1 MTLAPFMD
9 DFRLN
14 PNSPEGSTGPAQDG
28 ATLAIPHIVAW
39 NLTARCNLAC
49 SHCYISAGPWVK
61 TDDDLSLP
69 EFQRMA
75 DEVLALSPGAMFVL
89 TGGEPLIRRDLEEIA
104 AYSVSKGAT
113 VVVGTNGTGLTA
125 KRIASLKAA
134 GVTGV
139 AVSIDSLEDKV
150 HDDFRHGDGALR
162 HTLASIERLREA
174 ELDFI
179 VQTSITRENFHELEA
194 LVAFSAEKGAV
205 SFNLYFLV
213 ETGRGTEVK
222 ELSPEMNDEALRR
235 LAQMQRDY
243 RGRMMIRSKCQ
254 PAYMR
259 HVHELD
265 PESTLLNYSTRC
277 PCGIQYCRIM
287 PDGKVT
293 PCPYLPVVAGD
304 LRQESFAEIWN
315 KSPVFQ
321 QIRGGELDG
330 KCGRCEYRQICGGC
344 RARAQA
350 NTGHFMGPDDSC
362 AYEPTGNVPVI
373 RPAVDVTYGA
383 RPVQALAWSAGAT
396 ERMQRI
402 PSFVRAVVTKRVED
416 YALRNGA
423 TEITEALLDTV
434 RQDMPVDFSKKLPF
448 FSRFKK

>member
-1 MTLAPFMD
+1 
-9 DFRLN
+9 
-14 PNSPEGSTGPAQDG
+14 
-28 ATLAIPHIVAW
+28 
-39 NLTARCNLAC
+39 
-49 SHCYISAGPWVK
+49 
-61 TDDDLSLP
+61 
-69 EFQRMA
+69 
-75 DEVLALSPGAMFVL
+75 
-89 TGGEPLIRRDLEEIA
+89 
-104 AYSVSKGAT
+104 
-113 VVVGTNGTGLTA
+113 
-125 KRIASLKAA
+125 
-134 GVTGV
+134 
-139 AVSIDSLEDKV
+139 
-150 HDDFRHGDGALR
+150 
-162 HTLASIERLREA
+162 LASIERLREA

-194 LVAFSAEKGAV
+194 MVAFSAEKGAV

-213 ETGRGTEVK
+213 ETGRGSEVK
-222 ELSPEMNDEALRR
+222 ELPPEMNDDALRR
-235 LAQMQRDY
+235 LALLQREY

-277 PCGIQYCRIM
+277 PCGIQYCRIT

-304 LRQESFAEIWN
+304 LRQQSFAEVWN
-315 KSPVFQ
+315 NSPVFQ

-330 KCGRCEYRQICGGC
+330 KCGICEYRLICGGC

-350 NTGHFMGPDDSC
+350 NTGHFMGPDDAC
-362 AYEPTGNVPVI
+362 AYTPTGEVPVI
-373 RPAVDVTYGA
+373 RPAADVTYGA
-383 RPVQALAWSAGAT
+383 RPEQALPWSAGAT

-416 YALRNGA
+416 YAQRNGA
-423 TEITEALLDTV
+423 TEITEELLDTV
-434 RQDMPVDFSKKLPF
+434 RKDMPVDFSKKLPF

>member
-9 DFRLN
+9 DFRPKN
-14 PNSPEGSTGPAQDG
+14 PPEKSAEASSRVGT
-28 ATLAIPHIVAW
+28 TFAIPHVVAW

-61 TDDDLSLP
+61 TDNDLTLP
-69 EFQRMA
+69 EFKRMA

-89 TGGEPLIRRDLEEIA
+89 TGGEPLVRRDLEEIA

-113 VVVGTNGTGLTA
+113 VVVGTNGTGLTT
-125 KRIASLKAA
+125 KRIATLKEA
-134 GVTGV
+134 GVTGF
-139 AVSIDSLEDKV
+139 AVSIDSLEDQV
-150 HDDFRHGDGALR
+150 HDEFRHGDGALK

-194 LVAFSAEKGAV
+194 MVAFSAEKGAV

-213 ETGRGTEVK
+213 ETGRGSEVK
-222 ELSPEMNDEALRR
+222 ELPPEMNDDALRR
-235 LAQMQRDY
+235 LAVLQQEY

-259 HVHELD
+259 HVHDLD

-277 PCGIQYCRIM
+277 PCGIQYCRIT

-304 LRQESFAEIWN
+304 LRQQSFAEVWN
-315 KSPVFQ
+315 SSPVFQ
-321 QIRGGELDG
+321 NIRGGDLEG
-330 KCGRCEYRQICGGC
+330 KCGSCEYRQICGGC

-350 NTGHFMGPDDSC
+350 NTGSYMGPDDSC
-362 AYEPTGNVPVI
+362 AYEPTGMIPII
-373 RPAVDVTYGA
+373 RPSVDVTYGA
-383 RPVQALAWSAGAT
+383 PLEQSLSWSPGAT
-396 ERMQRI
+396 ARMQRI
-402 PSFVRAVVTKRVED
+402 PSFVRAVVSKRVED
-416 YALRNGA
+416 YAKRNGA
-423 TEITEALLDTV
+423 TEITEELLDTV
-434 RQDMPVDFSKKLPF
+434 RKDMPVDFSKKLPF